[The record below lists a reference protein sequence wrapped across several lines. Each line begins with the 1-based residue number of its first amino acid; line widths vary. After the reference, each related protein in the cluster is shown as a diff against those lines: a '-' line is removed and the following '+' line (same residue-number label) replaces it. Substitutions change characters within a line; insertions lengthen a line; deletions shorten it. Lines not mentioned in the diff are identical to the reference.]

1 MIKMTALV
9 LSGFVFAA
17 GCAGEPRHYRM
28 RDNTGASRIV
38 EVPRGTI
45 TGAASK
51 EQADTIAEVTIDS
64 HNMTLDELDK
74 LKDTG
79 AKSLE
84 NQEALKKSTQRLE
97 ATGHRIEDNTIKLLD
112 LNEKN
117 AESARIT
124 IRMIEKLSKRHG
136 TGEITIFFPTGSSK
150 IKMNSP
156 EYRRLVNFSDFLSRA
171 SKGRKVLLVA
181 IGSASATG
189 SQDKNSRLAMA
200 RSGAASEV
208 IKKYLVNVPHQFYKI
223 YGTGDMYSPKDLS
236 KSENMKYQHA
246 RIIAFYETDQ
256 MPGLPQ
262 EQAGD
267 K

>member
-1 MIKMTALV
+1 MIKRIAFVFLALV
-9 LSGFVFAA
+9 FVA

-38 EVPRGTI
+38 EFPRGTI

-51 EQADTIAEVTIDS
+51 EQADTLAEVSIES

-84 NQEALKKSTQRLE
+84 NQETLKKSTQRLE
-97 ATGHRIEDNTIKLLD
+97 ASSQRIEDNTLKLLEASQKLD
-112 LNEKN
+112 NTAKM
-117 AESARIT
+117 T
-124 IRMIEKLSKRHG
+124 ISMIEQLSRRHG
-136 TGEITIFFPTGSSK
+136 TGEITIFFPTGSSR
-150 IKMNSP
+150 IKKNST
-156 EYRRLVNFSDFLSRA
+156 EYSRLVRFIDFLSRE
-171 SKGRKVLLVA
+171 SKGRKVLFVS

-189 SQDKNSRLAMA
+189 DSAKNRKLATDRA
-200 RSGAASEV
+200 NAVSGL
-208 IKKYLVNVPHQFYKI
+208 IRQYLVNVPYQFYKM
-223 YGTGDMYSPKDLS
+223 YGTGDMYSPKNTGRED
-236 KSENMKYQHA
+236 NMRYQNA

-256 MPGLPQ
+256 LPYTPK
-262 EQAGD
+262 ELAED

>member
-1 MIKMTALV
+1 MIKRIA
-9 LSGFVFAA
+9 FVFLALIFVA

-38 EVPRGTI
+38 EFPRGTI

-51 EQADTIAEVTIDS
+51 EQADTLAEVSIES

-79 AKSLE
+79 SKSLE
-84 NQEALKKSTQRLE
+84 NQETLKKSTQRIE
-97 ATGHRIEDNTIKLLD
+97 ATGQRIEDNTVKLLD
-112 LNEKN
+112 LSEKN
-117 AESARIT
+117 AESARMT
-124 IRMIEKLSKRHG
+124 IKMIEQLSKRHG

-150 IKMNSP
+150 IKNNST
-156 EYRRLVNFSDFLSRA
+156 EYRRLVNFTDFLSRA

-189 SQDKNSRLAMA
+189 SAEKNRKLAMDRA
-200 RSGAASEV
+200 NASSSL
-208 IKKYLVNVPHQFYKI
+208 IRKYLVNVPHQFFKM
-223 YGTGDMYSPKDLS
+223 YGTGDIYSPRDLS
-236 KSENMKYQHA
+236 KDENMKYQHA
-246 RIIAFYETDQ
+246 RIIAFYEHDQ
-256 MPGLPQ
+256 IPGLPL
-262 EQAGD
+262 EHAGE